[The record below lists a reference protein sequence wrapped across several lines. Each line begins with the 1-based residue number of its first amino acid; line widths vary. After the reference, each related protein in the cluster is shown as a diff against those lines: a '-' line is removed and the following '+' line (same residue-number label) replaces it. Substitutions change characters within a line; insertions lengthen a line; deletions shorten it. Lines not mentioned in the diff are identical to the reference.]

1 MHHSEILRKHGFA
14 IERKLGQGG
23 FGEVLL
29 VKHEISQQLY
39 ALKTLKNKR
48 KQNPEDILREIKA
61 IAALKHPNII
71 NYQHSFIEDN
81 ELFMVM
87 EYCKN
92 GNLSELISVKKKL
105 ILRIIELNH

>member
-39 ALKTLKNKR
+39 ALKTLNNKR

-61 IAALKHPNII
+61 IAALKHPNLSITCSKNLI
-71 NYQHSFIEDN
+71 NNSYTTAFS
-81 ELFMVM
+81 L
-87 EYCKN
+87 
-92 GNLSELISVKKKL
+92 
-105 ILRIIELNH
+105 